1 MKSFRFRLL
10 IAALAVVLGGAV
22 AKSQTVSDASAPPPM
37 HGHRFATKGHGM
49 GFMAKQLNLTDD
61 QKAQMKTIMEQA
73 HTTMKPLMQQ
83 SHQLE
88 RQIHQNAEANPYVA
102 STVLGLAQQKADID
116 IKLTVARAQLHNQM
130 FQLLTPDQQAKAK
143 QLEAD
148 REARTQAHM
157 QQHMKD
163 TPPAAPPQ

>member
-22 AKSQTVSDASAPPPM
+22 AKSQTASDASAPPPM
-37 HGHRFATKGHGM
+37 QGHRFAMKGHRM

-61 QKAQMKTIMEQA
+61 QKAQMKTIMEKA
-73 HTTMKPLMQQ
+73 HTSMKPLMQQ
-83 SHQLE
+83 SHLLE
-88 RQIHQNAEANPYVA
+88 QQIHQYAEGNYDE
-102 STVLGLAQQKADID
+102 STVRSLAKKKADIEVE
-116 IKLTVARAQLHNQM
+116 LTVARTQVHNQM

-148 REARTQAHM
+148 RAAHRQAHM

-163 TPPAAPPQ
+163 MPPAAPPQ

>member
-10 IAALAVVLGGAV
+10 IAALAVVLGGAI
-22 AKSQTVSDASAPPPM
+22 AKSQTTSDASAPPM
-37 HGHRFATKGHGM
+37 QGHKFGMRGHGM

-88 RQIHQNAEANPYVA
+88 QQIHQHAEGNYVEA
-102 STVLGLAQQKADID
+102 TVRGLAKQKAAID
-116 IKLTVARAQLHNQM
+116 VELTVARAQVHNQM
-130 FQLLTPDQQAKAK
+130 FQVLTPDQQAKAK
-143 QLEAD
+143 QLAAD
-148 REARTQAHM
+148 REARRQAHM

-163 TPPAAPPQ
+163 MPPAAPPQ